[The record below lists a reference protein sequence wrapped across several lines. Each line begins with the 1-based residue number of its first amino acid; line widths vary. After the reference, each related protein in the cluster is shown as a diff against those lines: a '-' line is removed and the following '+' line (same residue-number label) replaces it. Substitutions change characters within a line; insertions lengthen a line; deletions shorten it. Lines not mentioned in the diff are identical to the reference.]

1 MGKKLRE
8 KYPRYRL
15 LIYGEGYD
23 ENKLLAMC
31 SSLNLI
37 IEFCVRDN
45 LIGSRILKNCGYL
58 GVLYM

>member
-31 SSLNLI
+31 SNLDLI
-37 IEFCVRDN
+37 IKFCVRDN
-45 LIGSRILKNCGYL
+45 LIHCRFKDS
-58 GVLYM
+58 

>member
-23 ENKLLAMC
+23 VNKLLAMC
-31 SSLNLI
+31 SLKTKNSKNKMHSLN
-37 IEFCVRDN
+37 
-45 LIGSRILKNCGYL
+45 
-58 GVLYM
+58 